1 MCAVVRGEGEWG
13 LIDGDQKIGEVGACS
28 KLYVIASAAVL
39 DAASWTMLTYCGA
52 I

>member
-1 MCAVVRGEGEWG
+1 MGGG
-13 LIDGDQKIGEVGACS
+13 LIDGDQEIGGVGACS

-39 DAASWTMLTYCGA
+39 DAASWTMLTYRDA

>member
-1 MCAVVRGEGEWG
+1 MRHRDTCRDVCVCVLAWGEGEWEG
-13 LIDGDQKIGEVGACS
+13 VKS

-39 DAASWTMLTYCGA
+39 DAASWTLLTYCGA